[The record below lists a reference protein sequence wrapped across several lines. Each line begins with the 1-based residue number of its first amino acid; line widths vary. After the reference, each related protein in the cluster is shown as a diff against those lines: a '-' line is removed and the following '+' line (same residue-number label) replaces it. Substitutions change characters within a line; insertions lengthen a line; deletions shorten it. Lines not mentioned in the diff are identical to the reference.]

1 MSPIS
6 STALSGLNAASLQLQ
21 SSAHNI
27 ANTQTPGFRRQ
38 LVQQSAEPSG
48 GVRASIETSAVP
60 GEALAEDIV
69 NDRIPDD
76 FARYFNFV
84 LIRRSFIHFQKPQ
97 NLTILCIDTFC
108 RKRYITPFVC
118 YHS

>member
-38 LVQQSAEPSG
+38 LVQQTAQPEG
-48 GVRASIETSAVP
+48 GVSASVAQAAQP

-69 NDRIPDD
+69 NQMAASVLYRANAQTLRTDRDLSGT
-76 FARYFNFV
+76 
-84 LIRRSFIHFQKPQ
+84 LID
-97 NLTILCIDTFC
+97 LLA
-108 RKRYITPFVC
+108 
-118 YHS
+118 

>member
-27 ANTQTPGFRRQ
+27 ANAQTPGFRRQ
-38 LVQQSAEPSG
+38 QVLQSAEPAG
-48 GVRASIETSAVP
+48 GVRAELTQAAAP

-69 NDRIPDD
+69 NQMS
-76 FARYFNFV
+76 ASV
-84 LIRRSFIHFQKPQ
+84 LYRANAKTLRTDQD
-97 NLTILCIDTFC
+97 LAGTLVDLLA
-108 RKRYITPFVC
+108 
-118 YHS
+118 

>member
-27 ANTQTPGFRRQ
+27 ANAQTPGFRRQ

-48 GVRASIETSAVP
+48 GVRATVSQAAVP
-60 GEALAEDIV
+60 GESLAEDIV
-69 NDRIPDD
+69 GQMAASVVYRANLQTLRTERDLTGTLLD
-76 FARYFNFV
+76 V
-84 LIRRSFIHFQKPQ
+84 LA
-97 NLTILCIDTFC
+97 
-108 RKRYITPFVC
+108 
-118 YHS
+118 

>member
-38 LVQQSAEPSG
+38 QVVQSAEPAG
-48 GVRASIETSAVP
+48 GVRAQLTQAAAP
-60 GEALAEDIV
+60 GEAMAEDIV
-69 NDRIPDD
+69 NQMQ
-76 FARYFNFV
+76 ASALY
-84 LIRRSFIHFQKPQ
+84 SA
-97 NLTILCIDTFC
+97 NLQTLRVERDMLGSLLD
-108 RKRYITPFVC
+108 VQA
-118 YHS
+118 

>member
-6 STALSGLNAASLQLQ
+6 STGLSGLNAASLQLQ

-38 LVQQSAEPSG
+38 LVQQSAEPAG
-48 GVRASIETSAVP
+48 GVRASVATSAVP

-69 NDRIPDD
+69 NQLQ
-76 FARYFNFV
+76 ASALY
-84 LIRRSFIHFQKPQ
+84 SA
-97 NLTILCIDTFC
+97 NLQTLRVERDMLGSLLD
-108 RKRYITPFVC
+108 VQA
-118 YHS
+118 